1 MADRIVALDL
11 GSADEALAMVDRLP
25 DIEWAKVGPVLFV
38 REGPAILRRL
48 EQRNIK
54 VFLDLKWYDIPTT
67 VAGAA
72 AVAADQGVDLATVHS
87 LGGEEMLAAA
97 VEASGAMK
105 LVAVTVLTSYDPEAY
120 WNTLGRDG
128 VTELGPE
135 VSRLAQLAVGAG
147 VHGVV
152 TSPLEV
158 AAVRSAVG
166 PDPWIVTPG
175 IRPPEADADDQ
186 RRTADPASA
195 VRAGATHL
203 VVGRPITRA
212 ERPDEVYKRIRNE
225 MRQAR

>member
-1 MADRIVALDL
+1 MADLIVALDL

-25 DIEWAKVGPVLFV
+25 DLEWAKVGPVLFV

-67 VAGAA
+67 VAGAT

-87 LGGEEMLAAA
+87 LGGEQMLAAA

-105 LVAVTVLTSYDPEAY
+105 LVAVTVLTSYDPEGY

-158 AAVRSAVG
+158 ATVRSAVG

-175 IRPPEADADDQ
+175 IRPPEEDADDQ

-225 MRQAR
+225 MRQDR

>member
-1 MADRIVALDL
+1 VADLIVALDL

-38 REGPAILRRL
+38 RDGPAILRRL

-67 VAGAA
+67 VAGAT

-105 LVAVTVLTSYDPEAY
+105 LVAVTVLTSYDPEGY

-158 AAVRSAVG
+158 ATVRSAVG

-225 MRQAR
+225 MRQDR

>member
-1 MADRIVALDL
+1 MADLIVALDL

-67 VAGAA
+67 VAGAT

-105 LVAVTVLTSYDPEAY
+105 LVAVTVLTSYDPEGY

-158 AAVRSAVG
+158 VAVRSAVG
-166 PDPWIVTPG
+166 PDSWIVTPG
-175 IRPPEADADDQ
+175 IRLPEADADDQ

-225 MRQAR
+225 MRQDR

>member
-1 MADRIVALDL
+1 VADLIVALDL

-67 VAGAA
+67 VAGAT

-105 LVAVTVLTSYDPEAY
+105 LVAVTVLTSYDPEGY

-158 AAVRSAVG
+158 ATVRSAVG

-175 IRPPEADADDQ
+175 IRLPEADADDQ

>member
-1 MADRIVALDL
+1 MADLIVALDL

-38 REGPAILRRL
+38 RDGPAILRRL

-67 VAGAA
+67 VAGAT

-105 LVAVTVLTSYDPEAY
+105 LVAVTVLTSYDPEGY

-158 AAVRSAVG
+158 ATVRSAVG

-225 MRQAR
+225 MRQDR

>member
-1 MADRIVALDL
+1 VADLIVALDL

-67 VAGAA
+67 VAGAT

-87 LGGEEMLAAA
+87 LGGEQMLAAA

-105 LVAVTVLTSYDPEAY
+105 LVAVTVLTSYDPEGY

-158 AAVRSAVG
+158 ATVRSAVG

-225 MRQAR
+225 MRQDR

>member
-1 MADRIVALDL
+1 MADLIVALDL
-11 GSADEALAMVDRLP
+11 GSADEALAMADRLP

-67 VAGAA
+67 VAGAV

-97 VEASGAMK
+97 VEASGGMK
-105 LVAVTVLTSYDPEAY
+105 LVAVTVLTSYDPGGY

-135 VSRLAQLAVGAG
+135 VSRLARLAVAAG

-175 IRPPEADADDQ
+175 IRLPEADADDQ

>member
-1 MADRIVALDL
+1 MADLIVALDL
-11 GSADEALAMVDRLP
+11 SSADEALAMVDRLP
-25 DIEWAKVGPVLFV
+25 DLEWAKVGPVLFV

-67 VAGAA
+67 VAGAT

-87 LGGEEMLAAA
+87 LGGEQMLAAA

-105 LVAVTVLTSYDPEAY
+105 LVAVTVLTSYDPEGY

-158 AAVRSAVG
+158 ATVRSAVG

-225 MRQAR
+225 MRQDR

>member
-1 MADRIVALDL
+1 MADLIVALDL

-67 VAGAA
+67 VAGAT

-105 LVAVTVLTSYDPEAY
+105 LVAVTVLTSYDPEGY

-158 AAVRSAVG
+158 ATVRSAVG

>member
-1 MADRIVALDL
+1 MADLIVALDL

-67 VAGAA
+67 VAGAT

-105 LVAVTVLTSYDPEAY
+105 LVAVTVLTSYDPEGY

-158 AAVRSAVG
+158 ATVRSAVG

-175 IRPPEADADDQ
+175 IRLPEADADDQ